1 MRVPGKLIQRP
12 CTMPRSRRRGWVL
25 SEPRVVVTGAAGLI
39 GRVLWENLVEGWEL
53 VGIDT
58 RPHPAAEIV
67 QGSMLDM
74 DALDRLMDGPSAV
87 VHLGASSDVAAPWEE
102 LIAPNIEGTRSVL
115 EAARASGVKRFVFA
129 SSNHVTGLYE
139 NDMPYKAIMEGDREG
154 LDPERLERIS
164 HEWPI
169 RPDSV
174 YGVSKAFGETLGRYY
189 AETFGLEVICLRIG
203 TVNEE
208 DRPQSPRQRATLL
221 THRDLTALIEACL
234 SVEKVSY
241 AVLYAVSAN
250 TWRIWD
256 LEEPRRVLGW
266 IPEDNAEDDRA
277 SG

>member
-1 MRVPGKLIQRP
+1 
-12 CTMPRSRRRGWVL
+12 L
-25 SEPRVVVTGAAGLI
+25 SEPKVVVTGAAGLI
-39 GRVLWENLVEGWEL
+39 GRVLWNNPVEGWEL
-53 VGIDT
+53 VGIDK
-58 RPHPAAEIV
+58 RPDPAATIV
-67 QGSMLDM
+67 EGSMLDQES
-74 DALDRLMDGPSAV
+74 LNRLMDGASGV
-87 VHLGASSDVAAPWEE
+87 VHLGASSDVEAPWAK
-102 LIAPNIEGTRSVL
+102 LVTPNIEGTRTVF

-139 NDMPYKAIMEGDREG
+139 NDPPYRAIMKGDCEG
-154 LDPERLERIS
+154 LDPKRLDRIT

-208 DRPQSPRQRATLL
+208 DRPLSPRQRATLL

-241 AVLYAVSAN
+241 AVLYGVSAN

-266 IPEDNAEDDRA
+266 IPEDNAADIRTTK
-277 SG
+277 